1 MVRTTIVADEAVLQ
15 QLRQIA
21 RDEGTTLAAVVREGL
36 EMRARAAR
44 KLTFVGS
51 VSDGEPTAITDEA
64 ESLRPEPASW
74 R

>member
-1 MVRTTIVADEAVLQ
+1 VLH

-21 RDEGTTLAAVVREGL
+21 RDEGTTLAAIVREGL

-44 KLTFVGS
+44 TLTFVGS
-51 VSDGEPTAITDEA
+51 VKDREPTAIADEA
-64 ESLRPEPASW
+64 ESLRPEPATW